1 MLNDSQT
8 TLNHKLTL
16 KIIELSI
23 VTMVFAL
30 IIRPLLTDLPIYFI
44 WIGIVDLITVSI
56 FYISVRCQFFPRW
69 EIAISLLVAIMVIS
83 PILVLSGGVNSQLAF
98 FLPLYPIMAA
108 LIGGHKESVAITL
121 VIISGTIL
129 GTLFSEH
136 IADLTNE
143 IYSEEKTIARGFW
156 LTISTIF
163 SAFFGRF
170 FLQKYTQLTKQ
181 LKEENIQD
189 PLTGLLN
196 RRGLNL
202 QFKRELDKAMTSSSS
217 SLSLIL
223 IDIDYFKKI
232 NDKYGHDIGD
242 VCLIE
247 VANVLSNALRKHDII
262 ARFGGEE
269 FIIILPETSKK
280 EAQLIAED
288 LKYLI
293 AQDKFSQFS
302 LPLTITLGVT
312 SNHEQRD
319 NTLDMIK
326 RADKALYRG
335 KDKGRNR
342 VELSD

>member
-1 MLNDSQT
+1 MFNDSQT

-16 KIIELSI
+16 RIIELSI
-23 VTMVFAL
+23 VTMLLAL
-30 IIRPLLTDLPIYFI
+30 IIRPLLTELPVSFMWVGIADLLTI
-44 WIGIVDLITVSI
+44 SI
-56 FYISVRCQFFPRW
+56 FYFTVRSNLFPKW
-69 EIAISLLVAIMVIS
+69 EIALSLLTVIIVIT

-108 LIGGHKESVAITL
+108 LIGGHKESVIVTL

-129 GTLFSEH
+129 GTVFSEH
-136 IADLTNE
+136 ITDLTNE

-202 QFKRELDKAMTSSSS
+202 QFKRELEKAMTSSSS

-247 VANVLSNALRKHDII
+247 VAKVLSSALRKHDII

-269 FIIILPETSKK
+269 FIIVLPSTTKK

-288 LKYLI
+288 LNYLI
-293 AQDKFSQFS
+293 TQGKFSEFS

-312 SNHEQRD
+312 SSREQHD

-335 KDKGRNR
+335 KDNGRNCI
-342 VELSD
+342 ELSD